1 MAPHHPSLINHPCH
15 SKHPLSLLSSPPY
28 PLGIFNCDA
37 CNRQDMGFCYHCKEC
52 KVDLHVHCAALPLSV
67 NHNSHSQHPLKLTFL
82 IPYPTNDFS
91 CDICKNLGSKCWEYR
106 CDSCGFD
113 AHLNCAT
120 TVSPTTIQ
128 RGLPVQQ
135 PQPMIQHQ
143 FSLPGHKQQTPPTL
157 QNNNSFPRMTQPYA
171 KPAPTGYNLATSQ
184 QYPNYYA
191 MNNNQPTFGAPAM
204 GVPTPGIQQTYYMQN
219 QPGIYMQ
226 NQPGNNPSMGAS
238 MTQGFYQG
246 VGQQAG
252 QVLMQNMLGSFS
264 AFGGGNVDPSTLGGG
279 NFDPSSLGG
288 GNFDPSSLGGGNVDP
303 SGGAN
308 FEWDHNALI

>member
-15 SKHPLSLLSSPPY
+15 PKHPLSLLSSPPY
-28 PLGIFNCDA
+28 PQGIFNCDA
-37 CNRQDMGFCYHCKEC
+37 CNRQDKGFCYHCKEC

-67 NHNSHSQHPLKLTFL
+67 NHNSHPQHHLKLTFL

-120 TVSPTTIQ
+120 AISPTSVQ
-128 RGLPVQQ
+128 RGVPVQL

-143 FSLPGHKQQTPPTL
+143 FPLPGHKQQTPPTL

-171 KPAPTGYNLATSQ
+171 KPAPTGYNFATNQ

-191 MNNNQPTFGAPAM
+191 MNHNQQTFGAPAM
-204 GVPTPGIQQTYYMQN
+204 GVPTSGIHQTYYMQN
-219 QPGIYMQ
+219 QPGI
-226 NQPGNNPSMGAS
+226 NPSMGAS
-238 MTQGFYQG
+238 ITQGFYQG

-252 QVLMQNMLGSFS
+252 QVLMQNMLGSYS
-264 AFGGGNVDPSTLGGG
+264 AFGGGNVDPSALGDG
-279 NFDPSSLGG
+279 NV
-288 GNFDPSSLGGGNVDP
+288 DPSSLGGGNVDP

>member
-15 SKHPLSLLSSPPY
+15 PKHPLSLLSSPPY
-28 PLGIFNCDA
+28 PQGIFNCDA
-37 CNRQDMGFCYHCKEC
+37 CNRQDKGFCYHCKEC

-67 NHNSHSQHPLKLTFL
+67 SHNSHPQHPLKLTFL
-82 IPYPTNDFS
+82 IPYPSNDFS
-91 CDICKNLGSKCWEYR
+91 CDICRNKGSKCWVYR

-113 AHLNCAT
+113 VHLDCAT

-128 RGLPVQQ
+128 RGVPVQQ

-143 FSLPGHKQQTPPTL
+143 SSLPAIILMSVAGHKQQTPQIL
-157 QNNNSFPRMTQPYA
+157 QNNNSFPRMTQSYA
-171 KPAPTGYNLATSQ
+171 KPAPTGYNFATNQ

-191 MNNNQPTFGAPAM
+191 MNNNQPTFGAP
-204 GVPTPGIQQTYYMQN
+204 TSGIQQTY
-219 QPGIYMQ
+219 YMQ

-238 MTQGFYQG
+238 ITQGFYEG

-252 QVLMQNMLGSFS
+252 QVFMQNMLGSFS